1 MNDKDKHCHYSGLPS
16 PNAYAKDD
24 VNTNDDSKDW
34 YLMFTVFAIG
44 FITLLLLI
52 SIMI

>member
-24 VNTNDDSKDW
+24 VNTTDRS
-34 YLMFTVFAIG
+34 
-44 FITLLLLI
+44 
-52 SIMI
+52 